1 MTSEENMM
9 QRVKLL
15 LRERGTKS
23 LEFSQQTILR
33 EKIAYQPLY
42 DALSYFMKEVWLDFL
57 HPALLSISCEA
68 VGGNAEN
75 TIQMGAAIVLLAGGA
90 DVHDDIIDQSITK
103 GSKPTV
109 FGKFGKDI
117 AILAGDA
124 LLFKGLYLL
133 NDAIRRLP
141 DEKRRQILESVKE
154 AFLGVSSAE
163 AKEAGWRG
171 RTDLSGEEYLDI
183 IKMKVGVAQATAR
196 LGAILGDGTVEEIE
210 MLSRYGRTFGILNT
224 VRDEYIDVFEADEL
238 KNRAKKECLPLPILV
253 TFKDPEKKAAI
264 LQLLKQPLTE
274 KNMEK
279 ILDLTMDSAETRN
292 LTEEMKTLMRQELQ
306 LISSVKSCQVELK
319 LLLTAS
325 VENL

>member
-1 MTSEENMM
+1 M